1 MSSQHTR
8 VYPVEISS
16 CLEKDFE
23 VNGTVMS
30 GARLQNITNLVDK
43 HVTIL
48 GNNDKVIVWRGA
60 DDITK
65 NEANIGLTFL
75 GKAVNSKQNTN
86 IMIVTATHRQDLQ
99 EISGVVNKE
108 TELLNGKLHRMRK
121 TADNVMIIQT
131 DISRNDFTSHG
142 LQLNISGKGKMA

>member
-1 MSSQHTR
+1 MPSQHTT

-16 CLEKDFE
+16 SLEKDFE

-48 GNNDKVIVWRGA
+48 GNNDKVIEWRGA

-86 IMIVTATHRQDLQ
+86 IMIVTATHRQDL
-99 EISGVVNKE
+99 
-108 TELLNGKLHRMRK
+108 
-121 TADNVMIIQT
+121 
-131 DISRNDFTSHG
+131 
-142 LQLNISGKGKMA
+142 

>member
-30 GARLQNITNLVDK
+30 GARLQNITNLVNK

-48 GNNDKVIVWRGA
+48 GNNAKVFVWTGA

-65 NEANIGLTFL
+65 NEANIGLQHL
-75 GKAVNSKQNTN
+75 GK
-86 IMIVTATHRQDLQ
+86 L
-99 EISGVVNKE
+99 
-108 TELLNGKLHRMRK
+108 
-121 TADNVMIIQT
+121 
-131 DISRNDFTSHG
+131 
-142 LQLNISGKGKMA
+142 